1 MIWMSIHQEVITIMN
16 MYAPNNRALK
26 YRKQRLTELRVEID
40 NSTIII
46 RDFNALL
53 SLLDGTTK
61 EKINKKR
68 EDQNNNIY
76 KLDLIDIHRTPNR
89 SRMHIFFS
97 SIHETFYRADYIVGY
112 KTNLN

>member
-1 MIWMSIHQEVITIMN
+1 MSIHQEVITIMN

-26 YRKQRLTELRVEID
+26 YRKQRLRVEID
-40 NSTIII
+40 DSTIII

-76 KLDLIDIHRTPNR
+76 KLDLIDIHRTPNK

-97 SIHETFYRADYIVGY
+97 SIHETFYRADCIVGY